1 LKRKG
6 KQTVSKMKKIVPYI
20 TPVSILATISM
31 CIIFSHAFGCAY
43 ADRVSPDGA
52 YSKKNQNYNAE
63 AITLERGNLAF
74 QNKDYEKALEIYRML
89 SQLARNEEIRR
100 KALYGLAC
108 TRLLLSES
116 PEELSES
123 IILWDVWSQ
132 LESQETKD
140 GYPILLRPLL
150 LQKGFPEKREKEKKP
165 DIKNSLKRKIAHKDK
180 EIRLLKSRI
189 KKMEQEIKK
198 LTHQLSSLEAIDKNI
213 KQKMTEIE

>member
-1 LKRKG
+1 
-6 KQTVSKMKKIVPYI
+6 MPA
-20 TPVSILATISM
+20 SILATISM
-31 CIIFSHAFGCAY
+31 CIIFSHIFGCAY
-43 ADRVSPDGA
+43 SDRVLPDGA
-52 YSKKNQNYNAE
+52 YSKKNQSYNAE

-89 SQLARNEEIRR
+89 SQLARNEDIRR

-132 LESQETKD
+132 LESQETKG

-150 LQKGFPEKREKEKKP
+150 LQKGFPEKREKEKKA
-165 DIKNSLKRKIAHKDK
+165 DVNNSLTRIIADKDK
-180 EIRLLKSRI
+180 EIQILKSRI

>member
-1 LKRKG
+1 LSEMKRTA
-6 KQTVSKMKKIVPYI
+6 QKK
-20 TPVSILATISM
+20 TLSFALATIS
-31 CIIFSHAFGCAY
+31 ISIVFFHVFGCAY
-43 ADRVSPDGA
+43 GDRVLLGGSN
-52 YSKKNQNYNAE
+52 SKNHQSYNAE
-63 AITLERGNLAF
+63 EITLDRGHLAF
-74 QNKDYEKALEIYRML
+74 QNKDYEKALGIYRML
-89 SQLARNEEIRR
+89 SQLARNEDIRR

-165 DIKNSLKRKIAHKDK
+165 DVNNSLKRTISNKDR
-180 EIRLLKSRI
+180 EIKLLKNRI

-213 KQKMTEIE
+213 KKKMTEIE